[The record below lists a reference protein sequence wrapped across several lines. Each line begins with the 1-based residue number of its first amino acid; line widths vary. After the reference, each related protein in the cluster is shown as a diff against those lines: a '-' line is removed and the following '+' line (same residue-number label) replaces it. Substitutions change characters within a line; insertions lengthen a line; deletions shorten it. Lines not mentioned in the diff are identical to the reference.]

1 MFCYLSCGV
10 RDDIHDKLLLQQH
23 WLGLV
28 FLVYIITHPKQ
39 HWPFLGYR
47 KLFLS
52 SRSFL
57 SGLGCHMRLHWLL
70 ESQDPSFPL
79 RNFSTVHSWC
89 QLRLSCAQ
97 PFALPGRP
105 DNPTVQHAAFLLQS
119 ILEFAAFDPHFSEER
134 GIS

>member
-47 KLFLS
+47 KFFLS

-57 SGLGCHMRLHWLL
+57 SGLGCHMRLHWFARVPGSLI
-70 ESQDPSFPL
+70 SPSELF
-79 RNFSTVHSWC
+79 H
-89 QLRLSCAQ
+89 CAFLVSAEAVMCPAICSPRQ
-97 PFALPGRP
+97 AGQPHGAARSLPFAEHSRICCL
-105 DNPTVQHAAFLLQS
+105 
-119 ILEFAAFDPHFSEER
+119 
-134 GIS
+134 